1 MRFLRSPRGLAVLT
15 AAGLS
20 LAALLL
26 LAIPVLTIVNRAV
39 ALDAFTSGSGT
50 YRDLER
56 FTSTNAD
63 IGWLDDLLPFAGGAS
78 LLLFLGWL
86 YRTRRELDHL
96 DGAAPRWGWG
106 WTVVGWLVPVANLVV
121 PAMVVAD
128 VARESR
134 PAYARTQRR
143 LATALVWLGW
153 LAVLSGIAGKTCL
166 AATRAGHPIT
176 VGLVYSYGSLTERLD
191 PEVREQLVR
200 MVVPASPSPVDLA
213 VSAALALGALAG
225 VAIVGLAT
233 SGLRRHEPAR

>member
-1 MRFLRSPRGLAVLT
+1 MRFLRSLLWLAVLT
-15 AAGLS
+15 AAGLG
-20 LAALLL
+20 LTGLLL
-26 LAIPVLTIVNRAV
+26 LAVPVLTIANRAI
-39 ALDAFTSGSGT
+39 ALDAFTSDSGT

-63 IGWLDDLLPFAGGAS
+63 IGWLDDLLPFAGGVS

-86 YRTRRELDHL
+86 YRARRELEHL

-106 WTVVGWLVPVANLVV
+106 WTVAGWLVPVANLVV
-121 PAMVVAD
+121 PAAVVAD

-143 LATALVWLGW
+143 LVTTLVWLGW
-153 LAVLSGIAGKTCL
+153 LAVLGGIGGNAYL
-166 AATRAGHPIT
+166 AATRAGHLTT

-191 PEVREQLVR
+191 PEVREKLVR
-200 MVVPASPSPVDLA
+200 MVIPASPSPADLA
-213 VSAALALGALAG
+213 VYVALALGALAG

-233 SGLRRHEPAR
+233 SGLRRREPAR